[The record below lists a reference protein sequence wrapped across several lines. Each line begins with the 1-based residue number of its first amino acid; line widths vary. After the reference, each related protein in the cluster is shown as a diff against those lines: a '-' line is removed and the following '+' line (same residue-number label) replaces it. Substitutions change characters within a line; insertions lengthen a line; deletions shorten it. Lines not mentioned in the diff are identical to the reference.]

1 MQCSGWLIHTKRERY
16 SQPHRERERESEQRH
31 ESNTVKREVETTE
44 EKKSMGGRWG
54 EVKEGGVELES
65 GAARCEKLSRLLQ
78 FSSTVFLLDF
88 LTFCSIKQPWIFKG
102 KCTNDTSGGIVSVPK
117 GREL

>member
-16 SQPHRERERESEQRH
+16 SQPHRERARENEQRH

-54 EVKEGGVELES
+54 EVKEGGLELES
-65 GAARCEKLSRLLQ
+65 GGKLLLRPDVKSLADC
-78 FSSTVFLLDF
+78 FSSPQQCF
-88 LTFCSIKQPWIFKG
+88 SWIF
-102 KCTNDTSGGIVSVPK
+102 
-117 GREL
+117 

>member
-1 MQCSGWLIHTKRERY
+1 MLHCHLSHSNNAMLWMADSYKKRGIHSLTG
-16 SQPHRERERESEQRH
+16 RERESEQRH

-65 GAARCEKLSRLLQ
+65 GGKLLLRPDVKSLADC
-78 FSSTVFLLDF
+78 FSSPQQCF
-88 LTFCSIKQPWIFKG
+88 SWIF
-102 KCTNDTSGGIVSVPK
+102 
-117 GREL
+117 